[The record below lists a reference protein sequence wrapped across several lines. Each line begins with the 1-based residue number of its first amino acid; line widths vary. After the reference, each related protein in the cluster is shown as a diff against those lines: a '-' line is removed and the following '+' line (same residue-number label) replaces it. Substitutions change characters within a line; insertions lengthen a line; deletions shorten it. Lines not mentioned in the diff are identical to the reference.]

1 MEYNRCCKSVK
12 IMAKKI
18 ILEFTEPQL
27 EALMQFIDSGRSVFE
42 ESVEEQ
48 KNLKLIDRM
57 FFKNGFKR
65 RQ

>member
-1 MEYNRCCKSVK
+1 
-12 IMAKKI
+12 MAKKI
-18 ILEFTEPQL
+18 ILELTEPQL

-42 ESVEEQ
+42 ESVDEQ

-57 FFKNGFKR
+57 FVKNGFKR